1 MTVANQLGRK
11 VSTIWPPLV
20 PIFSYSAVVT
30 ANRNLGTITGLEGS
44 GITVRWDD
52 IIRTMPR
59 PVSQVRPRLCRDRT
73 HAVCALE
80 LDTNR
85 L

>member
-1 MTVANQLGRK
+1 MAIQWGRK
-11 VSTIWPPLV
+11 KSTISPLCV
-20 PIFSYSAVVT
+20 PTFSYSSIVT
-30 ANRNLGTITGLEGS
+30 ANRNLGTVTGLEGS

-80 LDTNR
+80 MDTNR

>member
-1 MTVANQLGRK
+1 MAIQWGRK
-11 VSTIWPPLV
+11 KSTISPLYV
-20 PIFSYSAVVT
+20 PTFSYSAVVT
-30 ANRNLGTITGLEGS
+30 ANRNLGTVTGLEGS

-59 PVSQVRPRLCRDRT
+59 PVSQVRPRLCRDST

-80 LDTNR
+80 MDTNR